1 MSTCVS
7 GRCYGPGINTVTT
20 GKMKKNQRST
30 SSFFWVKHVFLAM
43 AVIAIAVFVIVLQYM
58 NATAP
63 IPEGGKGPK
72 SISQNVSDFYAN
84 YRLSSRYPAEENIG
98 DFVNVVKV
106 SDKPLAQ
113 RLKKM
118 ESLQKPL
125 SPNWAGD
132 HKHRSFKAGTTLRG
146 AITDYAQSEGIQL
159 IWELDRDF
167 IVKHDF
173 QIDNSV
179 IGSLSS
185 IARAIDS
192 NFEGTVR
199 AYVCSKQRS
208 LVITNTKS
216 AYLRENCSEAGTN
229 GS

>member
-1 MSTCVS
+1 
-7 GRCYGPGINTVTT
+7 
-20 GKMKKNQRST
+20 MKKNHRSI

-43 AVIAIAVFVIVLQYM
+43 AVIAIAVFVIILQHN

-63 IPEGGKGPK
+63 IPEGGTGAK
-72 SISQNVSDFYAN
+72 SISQNVSDFYAE
-84 YRLSSRYPAEENIG
+84 YRLTSRHPQEENIG
-98 DFVNVVKV
+98 DFVKVVKN

-125 SPNWAGD
+125 APNWAGE
-132 HKHRSFKAGTTLRG
+132 HKHRSFKAGTTLRD

-179 IGSLSS
+179 IGSLST
-185 IARAIDS
+185 IAGAIDS
-192 NFEGTVR
+192 NFHGTVR
-199 AYVCSKQRS
+199 AYICSKQRS
-208 LVITNTKS
+208 LVITNKKS
-216 AYLRENCSEAGTN
+216 VFLQDNCNETGTN